1 MIFSAVAWQDIGI
14 MIAPARTGTG
24 SQEAAKGVANKRRRL
39 LQIAVMISLC
49 LLLNT
54 IAMLSTASKLEEWN
68 RTADLSLNCHTGET
82 WFTRNFE
89 AYGLNRE
96 EAVNMCSAEAA
107 NGVAVQSPCRSDCY
121 WQPSVYDLS
130 LICAQEGSPHQ
141 SIEDL
146 VTAVEAGENPSVC
159 DCPCS
164 AFVQVEKPR
173 FSFVLCIYIGIC
185 VFHFLSFHFESVA
198 MLVLAQVA
206 QSLVVSI
213 VGLNLGFR
221 SFLQLF
227 ESFWVFHLVFFSLR
241 LKVHFLLLPLN

>member
-1 MIFSAVAWQDIGI
+1 MIFSAVAWQHIGI
-14 MIAPARTGTG
+14 MIAPARAGAG

-39 LQIAVMISLC
+39 LQIAVMISVC

-54 IAMLSTASKLEEWN
+54 IAMLSTASKLEDWN

-96 EAVNMCSAEAA
+96 EAVNVCSAEAA
-107 NGVAVQSPCRSDCY
+107 NGVAVQSNVQCRSDCY
-121 WQPSVYDLS
+121 WQPSVFEDLRATNVQS
-130 LICAQEGSPHQ
+130 LICVHEGTPHQ

-146 VTAVEAGENPSVC
+146 VAALEVGGRPTVC

-173 FSFVLCIYIGIC
+173 FSFVYVYIGIC
-185 VFHFLSFHFESVA
+185 VCVSFSF
-198 MLVLAQVA
+198 
-206 QSLVVSI
+206 VS
-213 VGLNLGFR
+213 F
-221 SFLQLF
+221 
-227 ESFWVFHLVFFSLR
+227 
-241 LKVHFLLLPLN
+241 

>member
-1 MIFSAVAWQDIGI
+1 MKYVRNAQKLRPLLFDFRFPDMKTEWLLLWGPFLCSSVLTMIFSAVAWQHIGI
-14 MIAPARTGTG
+14 MIAPARAGAG

-39 LQIAVMISLC
+39 LQIAVMISVC

-54 IAMLSTASKLEEWN
+54 IAMLSTASKLEDWN

-96 EAVNMCSAEAA
+96 EAVNVCSAEAA

-130 LICAQEGSPHQ
+130 LICAQEGTSHQ

-146 VTAVEAGENPSVC
+146 VTALEVGEKPMVC

-173 FSFVLCIYIGIC
+173 FSFVYVYIGIC
-185 VFHFLSFHFESVA
+185 VCMSFSF
-198 MLVLAQVA
+198 
-206 QSLVVSI
+206 VS
-213 VGLNLGFR
+213 F
-221 SFLQLF
+221 
-227 ESFWVFHLVFFSLR
+227 
-241 LKVHFLLLPLN
+241 